1 MRSHDQRHNQIQI
14 QNQGLSQQG
23 GRSQRIAAG
32 LIAIAGLVS
41 GACGQEYLLRLDGGP
56 SEMDLSQGS
65 MTITLDVIGDI
76 FNHQGDEY
84 MLWGGFGLETS
95 GDAIVEDIQW
105 VAEDWSEF
113 NLDHGY
119 LGNGTHGQ
127 IEFGQFQGD
136 DWTPREGSEVG
147 NRIGRFQITLAQQSI
162 SDGQFS
168 VNLVRGERFS
178 LSTINVDTGA
188 SYYSTPDSL
197 ELQGFTSNIVP
208 SPGSSVLILG
218 LGVSFT
224 RRRRLPMA

>member
-1 MRSHDQRHNQIQI
+1 MCSQKKRQNHGLTQR
-14 QNQGLSQQG
+14 G
-23 GRSQRIAAG
+23 GRSQRIALG
-32 LIAIAGLVS
+32 LIATAGIVS

-56 SEMDLSQGS
+56 GEMDLSQGS

-76 FNHQGDEY
+76 FEHHGDEY

-105 VAEDWSEF
+105 VAEDWSEY
-113 NLDHGY
+113 NQDHGY
-119 LGNGTHGQ
+119 LGNGIHGQ

-208 SPGSSVLILG
+208 SPGSSIMLLG
-218 LGVSFT
+218 MTGFSLA
-224 RRRRLPMA
+224 RRRRSITG